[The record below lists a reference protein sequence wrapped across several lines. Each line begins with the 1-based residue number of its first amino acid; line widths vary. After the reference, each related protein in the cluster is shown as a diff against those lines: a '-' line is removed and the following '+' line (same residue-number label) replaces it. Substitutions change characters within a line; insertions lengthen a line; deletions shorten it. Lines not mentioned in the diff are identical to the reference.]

1 MKSKDLIFSLGIVV
15 LLIAVVVV
23 VVFKFV
29 LNPGRHD
36 AAFRIDSL
44 ENLVLIDMNN
54 NSIKFP
60 DLLDKNKETYC
71 LIFEMTNCYSCIY
84 FGIEDLKKLRKA
96 GNDSMAIVVDDRLYE
111 VAGWSEKQEF
121 SPIFMLK
128 KIDFYDHIQ
137 SSLLPVL
144 VKIKDGEVKSYRYI
158 TP

>member
-29 LNPGRHD
+29 LNRGRQD
-36 AAFRIDSL
+36 AAFRINAF

-54 NSIKFP
+54 NPIKFP

-84 FGIEDLKKLRKA
+84 FGIEDLKKLREA
-96 GNDSMAIVVDDRLYE
+96 GKDSMAIVVDDRLYE